1 MSPKARPNLRQVG
14 MLVADLL
21 CHKTLFTML
30 LFFIKKRE
38 LQILARAFIKIIQPI
53 KMLGATAILIVKFTL
68 PLSKQVNTL
77 TTDIRFVKIMLK
89 ISFIVLYH
97 FNLKYIVRYLINL
110 TSSFWLKSFKKP
122 QAVWIYSF
130 RFLKFLS
137 QKYFVRFINFKVEMV
152 LLSFLLFGCYDA
164 KFLALK
170 AADKKMPKSFANA
183 TKDQQEGWK
192 YGCESGISAGGTHFH
207 KALYRPN
214 QINGYK
220 FANSEEYRTAWNLAF
235 NYCMYYHYHRAK
247 INPFTPFTKGLIF

>member
-1 MSPKARPNLRQVG
+1 

-21 CHKTLFTML
+21 CRKTLFTML
-30 LFFIKKRE
+30 LFFIKKKE

-53 KMLGATAILIVKFTL
+53 KMLGATVILIVKFTL
-68 PLSKQVNTL
+68 PPFNKVNTL
-77 TTDIRFVKIMLK
+77 TTDIQFVKIMLK
-89 ISFIVLYH
+89 ISFI
-97 FNLKYIVRYLINL
+97 
-110 TSSFWLKSFKKP
+110 
-122 QAVWIYSF
+122 
-130 RFLKFLS
+130 
-137 QKYFVRFINFKVEMV
+137 V

-164 KFLALK
+164 KFLAVR

-192 YGCESGISAGGTHFH
+192 YGCESGISAGGTQFH

-220 FANSEEYRTAWNLAF
+220 FANSEEYRTAWNTAF

-247 INPFTPFTKGLIF
+247 QNAFNPFTKGLIF

>member
-68 PLSKQVNTL
+68 PPFNKVNTL
-77 TTDIRFVKIMLK
+77 TTDIQFVKIMLK
-89 ISFIVLYH
+89 ISFIVL
-97 FNLKYIVRYLINL
+97 
-110 TSSFWLKSFKKP
+110 
-122 QAVWIYSF
+122 
-130 RFLKFLS
+130 
-137 QKYFVRFINFKVEMV
+137 
-152 LLSFLLFGCYDA
+152 LSFLLFGCYNA
-164 KFLALK
+164 KFLAVR
-170 AADKKMPKSFANA
+170 AADKRMPKSFANA

-192 YGCESGISAGGTHFH
+192 YGCESGIAAGGTQFH

-220 FANSEEYRTAWNLAF
+220 FANSEEYRTSWNLAF

-247 INPFTPFTKGLIF
+247 IHPFTPFIKGLIF

>member
-21 CHKTLFTML
+21 CRKTLFTML

-68 PLSKQVNTL
+68 PPFNKVNTL
-77 TTDIRFVKIMLK
+77 TTDIQFVKIMLK

-97 FNLKYIVRYLINL
+97 FNLKYIVR
-110 TSSFWLKSFKKP
+110 
-122 QAVWIYSF
+122 
-130 RFLKFLS
+130 
-137 QKYFVRFINFKVEMV
+137 FINFKVKMV

-164 KFLALK
+164 KFLAVR
-170 AADKKMPKSFANA
+170 AADKRMPKSFANA

-207 KALYRPN
+207 KALYQPN

-220 FANSEEYRTAWNLAF
+220 FANSEEYRTSWNLAF

-247 INPFTPFTKGLIF
+247 IHPFTPFTKGLIF